1 MKTMMKRIFAIIAF
15 ITFISCNSQGK
26 RKVQGETEF
35 QISMNS
41 KFKDASTSP
50 LTAKGLKNFKGLDFF
65 PVDAK
70 YKVKAK
76 LVKTPDA
83 PTFNFPTTT
92 DRVAV
97 YKKYGEV
104 FFTIDGKEFV
114 LNIYKNQYAKDEYK
128 NNLFL
133 PFLDN
138 TNGKTS
144 YQGGRFIDVLTTDE
158 LEDGTIEIDFNKAY
172 NPYCAY
178 SDRYSCPITPRD
190 NYVAIEIKAGVM
202 AYKK

>member
-1 MKTMMKRIFAIIAF
+1 MRFVLIVVSMFFFM
-15 ITFISCNSQGK
+15 SCNSQDKKELSGK
-26 RKVQGETEF
+26 TEF
-35 QISMNS
+35 QKKMNA

-50 LTAKGLKNFKGLDFF
+50 LTKKGLKKFKGLDFF
-65 PVDAK
+65 PVSDK

-92 DRVAV
+92 ERIAV

-104 FFTIDGKEFV
+104 HFTIDEKELK
-114 LNIYKNQYAKDEYK
+114 LNIYKNELPTIGYE
-128 NNLFL
+128 NHLFL
-133 PFLDN
+133 PFLDK
-138 TNGKTS
+138 TNGSTS
-144 YQGGRFIDVLTTDE
+144 YGGGRFIDVLTTDE
-158 LEDGTIEIDFNKAY
+158 LSDGSIEIDFNKAY

-178 SDRYSCPITPRD
+178 SDRYSCPITPRENFLD
-190 NYVAIEIKAGVM
+190 LEINAGVM